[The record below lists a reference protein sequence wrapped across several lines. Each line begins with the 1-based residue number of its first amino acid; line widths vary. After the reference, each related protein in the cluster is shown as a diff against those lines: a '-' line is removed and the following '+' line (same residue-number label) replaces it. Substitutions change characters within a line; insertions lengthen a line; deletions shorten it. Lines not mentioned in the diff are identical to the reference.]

1 MHGRGH
7 QPLRPGERVPR
18 LHGHQFP
25 ARELEGAHAL
35 FPGLADALRI
45 GLGKEPPGV
54 IGVHRGVIHG
64 RMHQIGILPGHPRNP
79 APGARIP
86 SATKG
91 IQPPVHRHVSLPC
104 QRVFF
109 LQKGRQIGRKGLFRA
124 GSGTKQH
131 SGNSRMAREMGK
143 GFPPGRNAVFRVD
156 GAKRQQE
163 FPRMH
168 KGRARR
174 RREPR
179 EAFHVFLAPDG
190 AVQHQR
196 RQIGLQ
202 DFRRAD
208 GGHAGLGTGAP
219 EPIAYARRN
228 ASGTPRPLGGH
239 IQGDSHRFQ
248 VRKAAPRVEDHLP
261 AKAAVHHYAHAFNGE
276 GGLGDGCGKDHLP
289 LSGAA
294 GGNGP
299 RLLVVGKKAVER
311 IDGRVAQLAGQKF
324 LRLPDLPF
332 SRQESQDIAR
342 MATVRLKDGFGNEG
356 GAAKGIGLLLRVHN
370 LYGEHFSFAFH
381 YGRVQ
386 GP

>member
-1 MHGRGH
+1 
-7 QPLRPGERVPR
+7 
-18 LHGHQFP
+18 
-25 ARELEGAHAL
+25 
-35 FPGLADALRI
+35 
-45 GLGKEPPGV
+45 
-54 IGVHRGVIHG
+54 
-64 RMHQIGILPGHPRNP
+64 
-79 APGARIP
+79 
-86 SATKG
+86 
-91 IQPPVHRHVSLPC
+91 
-104 QRVFF
+104 
-109 LQKGRQIGRKGLFRA
+109 
-124 GSGTKQH
+124 
-131 SGNSRMAREMGK
+131 
-143 GFPPGRNAVFRVD
+143 
-156 GAKRQQE
+156 
-163 FPRMH
+163 MH

-208 GGHAGLGTGAP
+208 GDHAGLGAGAP
-219 EPIAYARRN
+219 EPIANARRH
-228 ASGTPRPLGGH
+228 ASGAPRPLGGH
-239 IQGDSHRFQ
+239 IQRDSHRFQ

-276 GGLGDGCGKDHLP
+276 GGLGDRRGKDHLP

-294 GGNGP
+294 GGDGP
-299 RLLVVGKKAVER
+299 RLVLAGKKAVER

-324 LRLPDLPF
+324 LRLPNLPF

-370 LYGEHFSFAFH
+370 LYGEHFPFAFH
-381 YGRVQ
+381 HGCVQ
-386 GP
+386 VP